1 MYLKLDARQVKSIKK
16 MHKAYLSLLIKS
28 HENMSIHNICLEADV
43 TRPTFYKFYKDPM
56 ELRLHLHE
64 TLLQDLKA
72 CLKISHPKEMA
83 DFGPEELPENMLGL
97 FEHILENQLAY
108 EVLLVNKPDGFFIKA
123 FKEILLQ
130 YIEDGIATT
139 KFLPK
144 DIRAEKMFIFHYVV
158 GAYIESITWWLQNN
172 CKQDTSYMALKL
184 LELSLHG
191 PYKIEIEWKK

>member
-1 MYLKLDARQVKSIKK
+1 MYVKLDARQLKSIKK

-28 HENMSIHNICLEADV
+28 NGNMSIQNICLEADV

-64 TLLQDLKA
+64 TLLKDLKV
-72 CLKISHPKEMA
+72 CLEINHPKDMA
-83 DFGPEELPENMLGL
+83 DFGPEELPENMLWL

-108 EVLLVNKPDGFFIKA
+108 EVLLVNQPDGLFIKT

-139 KFLPK
+139 KIPPK
-144 DIRAEKMFIFHYVV
+144 DIRAERAFILHYVV
-158 GAYIESITWWLQNN
+158 GAYIESITWWIQNN
-172 CKQDTSYMALKL
+172 CEHETSYMALKL

-191 PYKIEIEWKK
+191 PYKVEIEWRK